1 MKEKTQTR
9 NTKEELL
16 GMKRKRSLDDILANF
31 SPAAQDKIIS
41 KRIVH
46 SCLMELPRQTIQF
59 LQRKALYQSYMNGE
73 ARRLLDEPVEK
84 KLIDK
89 DGFEYTKITNFRY
102 RKI

>member
-1 MKEKTQTR
+1 MEKKKPTR
-9 NTKEELL
+9 NSKEELL
-16 GMKRKRSLDDILANF
+16 RVGHKRSLEEILSRF
-31 SPAAQDKIIS
+31 SPAAQHKIIS

-73 ARRLLDEPVEK
+73 ARRILDAPITEK
-84 KLIDK
+84 LVDK
-89 DGFEYTKITNFRY
+89 NGFEYEKITNFRY